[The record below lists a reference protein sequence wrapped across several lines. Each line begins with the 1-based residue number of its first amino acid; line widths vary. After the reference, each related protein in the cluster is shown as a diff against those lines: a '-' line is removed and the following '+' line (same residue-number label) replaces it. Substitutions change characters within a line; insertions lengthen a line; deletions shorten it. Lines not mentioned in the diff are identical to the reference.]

1 MEKNIYLFSG
11 LLGLVVFIL
20 TLFRYKKNYNNNIYF
35 LVLIFVSSFRFILH
49 GVTDIFTNLLPLQN
63 KLDVLVILIAWP
75 LIYLYFSKLVFTHRN
90 IKKSDLLHFVAPLL
104 FFIFINFKIYFS
116 SKLFEVVIVVGQIF
130 FIINTFWYVI
140 VSYKLLKNN
149 VWSVKNMFLINQK
162 ITLLKQRTLMM
173 YLLFITLTLR
183 FILINVLNYFG
194 ISFFNGNDFLWF
206 TALICM
212 GLFLKMLYSPELI
225 YGYHVFQKKLKDYK
239 EYTIVYKNIWITT
252 NPEVSNIQDAIL
264 KEKIVVNIEN
274 YIVAIENLAVNSNA
288 FFTEK
293 YNTTNLANELN
304 IPKSHV
310 LYLFKYHS
318 KIKFSELKKIIRI
331 QKTVLLMDNGFLK
344 KNTMESLASEVGFTS
359 YSSFFKSFLSITGVS
374 PQEYHK
380 K

>member
-1 MEKNIYLFSG
+1 M
-11 LLGLVVFIL
+11 V
-20 TLFRYKKNYNNNIYF
+20 FRYKKNYNNNIYF

-149 VWSVKNMFLINQK
+149 VWSVKNTFLVNQK

-173 YLLFITLTLR
+173 YLLFVTLTLR

-318 KIKFSELKKIIRI
+318 KIKFSEFKKIIRI

-359 YSSFFKSFLSITGVS
+359 YSSFFKSFLSITGDS